1 MDPMAG
7 QERYK
12 EINRILNRE
21 LAEKKTLIAVHRG
34 AWGGNVIENT
44 IASYEIARFMGA
56 DMFECDLA
64 QSTDGVVYVIH
75 DGGEKRLFGREENII
90 CNHIQF

>member
-1 MDPMAG
+1 MAG

-34 AWGGNVIENT
+34 AWG
-44 IASYEIARFMGA
+44 
-56 DMFECDLA
+56 
-64 QSTDGVVYVIH
+64 
-75 DGGEKRLFGREENII
+75 
-90 CNHIQF
+90 